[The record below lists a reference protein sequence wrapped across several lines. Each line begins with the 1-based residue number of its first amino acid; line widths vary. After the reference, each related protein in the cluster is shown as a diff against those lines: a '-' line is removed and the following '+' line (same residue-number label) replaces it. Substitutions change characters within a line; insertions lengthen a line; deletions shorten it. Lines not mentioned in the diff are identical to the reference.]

1 MKEKN
6 QEEIIKKYGENARKV
21 LEIIDKLKQEK
32 NQAKDSKEDEGEE
45 R

>member
-1 MKEKN
+1 MKEKK

-32 NQAKDSKEDEGEE
+32 NQAKDSKENEGEE

>member
-6 QEEIIKKYGENARKV
+6 QGEIIKKYGENARKV

-32 NQAKDSKEDEGEE
+32 NQAKDSKENEGEE